1 VPSVAATQTKAMIA
15 ERENL
20 LVMMFSHENTSEKR
34 QLVHVRAQE
43 EEDLK
48 DFAKHKTEVL
58 PEANFHFE
66 LVCSG
71 SKQFLPRI

>member
-1 VPSVAATQTKAMIA
+1 MIG

-43 EEDLK
+43 EEEEEEDLK

-66 LVCSG
+66 LVCFG